1 MTDMSNNSASLAE
14 YKQKLRSKRI
24 ALGVGLCILLVV
36 TAVWRIAQGEWNI
49 PLARV
54 AELLS
59 PSLSAAEKATP
70 EAIVVRLVRLPRF
83 LAAVGT
89 GGLLAVAGAVLQG
102 VLVNPL
108 AEPYTL
114 GIAAGAAFGGALG
127 FFCGSLAV
135 MPMAFMGAL
144 MALWLVNVIAWK
156 GGGGSSAY
164 IVLAGIVTNA
174 VLSAGVTFLKAI
186 ADDKLGAIVL
196 WLMGSLTGASPFSA
210 AMVWAGSAVVLL
222 PSFIYGSRLDA
233 VSLGEGRGEAL
244 GVDEKKLRLVLLCA
258 SSIATALAVSYFGI
272 IGFVGLV
279 TPHILRL
286 LIGPSHRQLL
296 VFSFLAGGALLAVAD
311 GVAQRLGELPVG
323 VVTALVGGPFFCWIL
338 ISGRRASR

>member
-1 MTDMSNNSASLAE
+1 MDDNSASLTK
-14 YKQKLRSKRI
+14 YRRQLRSKRI
-24 ALGVGLCILLVV
+24 ALGVCLCVLLAV
-36 TAVWRIAQGEWNI
+36 TSVWRIAQGEWKI
-49 PLARV
+49 PPARV
-54 AELLS
+54 AQLLS
-59 PSLSAAEKATP
+59 PSLAAAERATP
-70 EAIVVRLVRLPRF
+70 EAIVVRSVRLPRF

-89 GGLLAVAGAVLQG
+89 GGLLAVSGAVLQG
-102 VLVNPL
+102 VLTNPL

-127 FFCGSLAV
+127 FFFGSLAV
-135 MPMAFMGAL
+135 MPMAFAGAL
-144 MALWLVNVIAWK
+144 AALWLVNTIAWR

-196 WLMGSLTGASPFSA
+196 WLMGSLSGAAPLSA
-210 AMVWAGSAVVLL
+210 AMVWLGAAVALL
-222 PSFIYGSRLDA
+222 PAFIYGRQLDA
-233 VSLGEGRGEAL
+233 VSLGDGRGEAL
-244 GVDEKKLRLVLLCA
+244 GIDEKKLRLLLLCC
-258 SSIATALAVSYFGI
+258 SSVATALAVSYFGI

-296 VFSFLAGGALLAVAD
+296 FFSFLAGGTLLAIAD
-311 GVAQRLGELPVG
+311 GAAQMLGELPVG

-338 ISGRRASR
+338 VSGRRAR